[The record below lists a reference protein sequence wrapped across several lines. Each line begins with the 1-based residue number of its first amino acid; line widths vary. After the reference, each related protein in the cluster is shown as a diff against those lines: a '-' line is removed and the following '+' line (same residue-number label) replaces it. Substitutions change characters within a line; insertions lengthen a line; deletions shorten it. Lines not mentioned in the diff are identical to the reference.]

1 MLMTLTPFPE
11 LVIYIGMSLTL
22 FSVLSVASLFVF
34 RRRPR
39 WKRLRALQFAWPVI
53 PASYIL
59 VGTCMMVYG
68 VFSVPLPSLTALAT
82 VGAGALVY
90 RARVR
95 GQETN
100 R

>member
-1 MLMTLTPFPE
+1 
-11 LVIYIGMSLTL
+11 
-22 FSVLSVASLFVF
+22 
-34 RRRPR
+34 
-39 WKRLRALQFAWPVI
+39 
-53 PASYIL
+53 
-59 VGTCMMVYG
+59 MMVYG